1 MLICPSEFWTKGRVS
16 FARKMIGAL
25 CVSQEGM
32 KRIHMLNND
41 SNAMVDRRIVVK
53 LLVTYF
59 ERNQSP
65 EILELMAR
73 MLGLSGRILKRIPCC
88 RYLI

>member
-1 MLICPSEFWTKGRVS
+1 MTNAPLH
-16 FARKMIGAL
+16 
-25 CVSQEGM
+25 SQEGM
-32 KRIHMLNND
+32 KRIHMLNSD

-59 ERNQSP
+59 QRNQSP

-73 MLGLSGRILKRIPCC
+73 MLGLSGRNTSGYQSQHLLMYAHNGRAVSRPCFTFKAC
-88 RYLI
+88 S

>member
-1 MLICPSEFWTKGRVS
+1 
-16 FARKMIGAL
+16 
-25 CVSQEGM
+25 
-32 KRIHMLNND
+32 MLNSD

-59 ERNQSP
+59 QRNQSP

-73 MLGLSGRILKRIPCC
+73 MLSLSGQSRRFILFTWAS
-88 RYLI
+88 

>member
-1 MLICPSEFWTKGRVS
+1 
-16 FARKMIGAL
+16 
-25 CVSQEGM
+25 M
-32 KRIHMLNND
+32 KRIHMLNSD

-73 MLGLSGRILKRIPCC
+73 MLGLSGRSHMEIFASASIG
-88 RYLI
+88 

>member
-1 MLICPSEFWTKGRVS
+1 
-16 FARKMIGAL
+16 
-25 CVSQEGM
+25 
-32 KRIHMLNND
+32 MLNSD

-59 ERNQSP
+59 QRNQSP

-73 MLGLSGRILKRIPCC
+73 MLGLSGEHLPEEALCVYFTKLCFFIYCMYVRIPW
-88 RYLI
+88 